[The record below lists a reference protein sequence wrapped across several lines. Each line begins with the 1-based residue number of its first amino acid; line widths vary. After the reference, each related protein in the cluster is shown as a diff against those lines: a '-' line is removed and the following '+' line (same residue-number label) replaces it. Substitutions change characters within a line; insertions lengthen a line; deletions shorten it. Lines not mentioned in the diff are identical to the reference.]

1 MAAHVVL
8 LFLLLSKG
16 EGNGISVAAGLSE
29 EDQDLPEMSSKEQ
42 VLPHPESMRNFFMS
56 VRELG
61 SQLQKQKDDKRTLPN
76 VALRL
81 NDGEPEDF
89 HFKNVAKQTVVLK
102 HPESAAKSLI
112 AKHSPE
118 LMLNHEKRS
127 NLTNGGVQGVI
138 NDHSLALSSEEEY
151 ALQPEL
157 HLETGVGDVVPER
170 TRGRPKWVKESEDSR
185 SGPRSRCRRSW
196 LWNQFFVIEEYRGPE
211 PVLIGRVSCC
221 HNQSAGT
228 PQSPGS
234 NCTLHLCHRKRL
246 QAHKINIEK

>member
-1 MAAHVVL
+1 MAAHIVL

-16 EGNGISVAAGLSE
+16 ERNAISVAAGLSE

-42 VLPHPESMRNFFMS
+42 VLPPPKSTNNFFVS
-56 VRELG
+56 IKELE
-61 SQLQKQKDDKRTLPN
+61 SQLLNKKDDKRTLPN
-76 VALRL
+76 VALKLSDR
-81 NDGEPEDF
+81 EPKDSDS
-89 HFKNVAKQTVVLK
+89 KNIAKKTVVLK

-118 LMLNHEKRS
+118 LMLNHKKRS
-127 NLTNGGVQGVI
+127 NLTNGEVQGVI
-138 NDHSLALSSEEEY
+138 NDHSRAPSSEEEF

-157 HLETGVGDVVPER
+157 HLETGVSDVVPKR
-170 TRGRPKWVKESEDSR
+170 TRGGSKWVKESEDDR

-221 HNQSAGT
+221 HNQSACT
-228 PQSPGS
+228 CKSPVS
-234 NCTLHLCHRKRL
+234 SCMELYF
-246 QAHKINIEK
+246 